1 MSETDIAVF
10 TVDDLAAFK
19 KRAAAVRKK
28 HDLSVTA
35 FRSWAGEIL
44 GRTVPKLDTLSKAE
58 WEQMLVEMESKEG
71 SPPQPNV
78 FRFNLNDWR
87 RAATLPQDFVPPS
100 DAAIELVV
108 DPSYTAKGHSDCSGL
123 VVGFADSYRAEDGF
137 NQWILLHAAS
147 DRWPGIKLAEV
158 IVETAEHWKVKHIRV
173 EYTSNGA
180 CDLLVANIKCRTQIP
195 VSTFEPNKKKHAKA
209 HRIMNLQ
216 TLLDA
221 TTPLPQIRFSYYAP
235 FLNALFEQ
243 VENFLYESNKGRD
256 RNREDGIL
264 DALAIFI
271 FGSK

>member
-1 MSETDIAVF
+1 MSETDIALF

-19 KRAAAVRKK
+19 KRAAAVRKR
-28 HDLSVTA
+28 HDLTVTA
-35 FRSWAGEIL
+35 LRSWAGEIL
-44 GRTVPKLDTLSKAE
+44 GRTISKVDTIQKAE
-58 WEQMLVEMESKEG
+58 WETMLGAMESKDP
-71 SPPQPNV
+71 PPQPNI

-87 RAATLPQDFVPPS
+87 RAANLPQDFVPPP
-100 DAAIELVV
+100 AAPIELVL
-108 DPSYTAKGHSDCSGL
+108 DPSYTAKSHSDRSGL
-123 VVGFADSYRAEDGF
+123 IVGFAESYREEDGF

-158 IVETAEHWKVKHIRV
+158 VVETAEHWKVKNIRV

-180 CDLLVANIKCRTQIP
+180 CDLLVANITSRTKIP
-195 VSTFEPNKKKHAKA
+195 VSTYEPNKKKHAKA
-209 HRIMNLQ
+209 HRIMKLQ

-221 TTPLPQIRFSYYAP
+221 TTSLPRLRFSYYAP

-243 VENFLYESNKGRD
+243 VENFLYEPNKKRD
-256 RNREDGIL
+256 RSREDGIL